1 MRRLPV
7 IILLC
12 ALPAFAEDFWKG
24 KPFTEWTEKE
34 IRRMLTNSP
43 WAKEVAASMPGGG
56 GGGAGG
62 MGGRGGGR
70 RGGGG
75 GGGGIPSADS
85 SGGGGG
91 EGMGGGNMGGG
102 GASSPPAIL
111 ANVRWQTA
119 LPVKRALVRMRF
131 GEEAGTSTQAK
142 QVLDADDPV
151 YLIVLEGLPARMAQ
165 IGEARLKESLQKSTM
180 LKHGSKNPI
189 APAQIQV
196 GLVEKRL
203 LIYFAFP
210 KSDAIVLED
219 KDVEFVSKVG
229 PMEFKKK
236 FKLAD
241 MVVDGK
247 LTL

>member
-1 MRRLPV
+1 MRVLPV
-7 IILLC
+7 AILLC
-12 ALPAFAEDFWKG
+12 AVPAFAEDFWKA
-24 KPFTEWTEKE
+24 KPFMEWTEKE
-34 IRRMLTNSP
+34 IKRMLTNSP

-56 GGGAGG
+56 GGGG

-70 RGGGG
+70 KG
-75 GGGGIPSADS
+75 GGGGIPGADVGGG
-85 SGGGGG
+85 GGGGG
-91 EGMGGGNMGGG
+91 EGMGGGNVGGG
-102 GASSPPAIL
+102 GPSSPPAIL
-111 ANVRWQTA
+111 AKVRWQTA
-119 LPVKRALVRMRF
+119 LPVKQALVRMKF

-142 QVLDADDPV
+142 QVLEAADPV

-165 IGEARLKESLQKSTM
+165 MGEARLKDSLQKSTL
-180 LKHGSKNPI
+180 LKHGEKSPI

-196 GLVEKRL
+196 GLVEKTL

-210 KSDAIVLED
+210 KTDAIALED

-241 MVVDGK
+241 MVVGGK